1 MKTWDLKHQAIHTIF
16 LHGAKKNRNALISME
31 KRTLDNAKKGK
42 YFTILGLP
50 QGMVKVQM
58 IRLGISE
65 GDRIFCLERL
75 PGGTVVIQKN
85 RQEIAMGYE
94 LARQI
99 LISED
104 L

>member
-1 MKTWDLKHQAIHTIF
+1 
-16 LHGAKKNRNALISME
+16 ME
-31 KRTLDNAKKGK
+31 KRTLDTAHKGK
-42 YFTILGLP
+42 YFTVMALP
-50 QGMVKVQM
+50 QGVLKVQL

-85 RQEIAMGYE
+85 RQEIALGFE
-94 LARQI
+94 LAHQI
-99 LISED
+99 FISEE

>member
-1 MKTWDLKHQAIHTIF
+1 MA
-16 LHGAKKNRNALISME
+16 
-31 KRTLDNAKKGK
+31 
-42 YFTILGLP
+42 LP
-50 QGMVKVQM
+50 QGLMKVQL

-85 RQEIAMGYE
+85 RQEIALGHE
-94 LARQI
+94 LAKQI
-99 LISED
+99 LISEE

>member
-1 MKTWDLKHQAIHTIF
+1 MALRLQVIHIIF
-16 LHGAKKNRNALISME
+16 LHGVNRNRNAPTFME
-31 KRTLDNAKKGK
+31 KRTLDNAKKGR
-42 YFTILGLP
+42 YITILGLP

-65 GDRIFCLERL
+65 GDRVFCLERL

-85 RQEIAMGYE
+85 RQEIAIGYE